1 MTTGDGTADGAVL
14 IVDDDEL
21 IRDTLR
27 ELVEMTGC
35 TALLASNG
43 RDALKV
49 MASRRP
55 CLVILDLLMP
65 VMTGSELIE
74 EMRKEPALSGIPV
87 VVSTSAPHRAPA
99 GVPVVKKPVDIDV
112 IVDWM
117 RKTCHCAIS
126 KPAI

>member
-1 MTTGDGTADGAVL
+1 MTIQDGTADGVVL

-35 TALLASNG
+35 TAVLAANG
-43 RDALKV
+43 REALKI
-49 MASRRP
+49 MADRRP
-55 CLVILDLLMP
+55 CLVIVDLLMP
-65 VMTGSELIE
+65 VMTGGELIE

-87 VVSTSAPHRAPA
+87 IVSTSAPHRAPA
-99 GVPVVKKPVDIDV
+99 GVPVVKKPVDIDI
-112 IVDWM
+112 IVDWI
-117 RKTCHCAIS
+117 RQTCRCAAS